1 MSKQPF
7 VERRSGIERRSER
20 RSGIDRRSDVRS
32 GIDRRSGIK
41 RRSGCDRRSD
51 FVVLMAEDDEHDIL
65 ATKRAWKKH
74 NIANPLYIVKH
85 GEECL
90 DFLHRRGKYSEPGT
104 APRPGILLLDIEM
117 PKMDGLSVLKH
128 IREDEELHLLPVII
142 LTTSGSEED
151 RLRSYDLGVNAYIV
165 KPVGFENFAEAV
177 RTISLFWQLV
187 ELPGGDHGAG

>member
-7 VERRSGIERRSER
+7 VERRSGI
-20 RSGIDRRSDVRS
+20 DRRSDGRFGFDGRS
-32 GIDRRSGIK
+32 G
-41 RRSGCDRRSD
+41 
-51 FVVLMAEDDEHDIL
+51 FVVLMAEDDEDDIV
-65 ATKRAWKKH
+65 ATKRAWKKN
-74 NIANPLYIVKH
+74 NIANPLYIVKD

-104 APRPGILLLDIEM
+104 APRPGILLLDIKM

-128 IREDEELHLLPVII
+128 IREDGGLHRLPVII
-142 LTTSGSEED
+142 LTTSRTEED

-165 KPVGFENFAEAV
+165 KPVGFENFSEAV

-187 ELPGGDHGAG
+187 ELPGGYNELD